1 MQIRPPHLIYGALCA
16 LPLSPVVSGIGL
28 IAAAVLLKRPLKPH
42 GVWWGI
48 LIATLFSILCAVN
61 PLVSLPGL
69 LVIFSYML
77 IDGTIREFLKEP
89 GERNRL
95 ATFIFYPAVISA
107 LLGILGVI
115 LQVQCH
121 SQLGPIMINLGTP
134 DGRANSI
141 FYHPNILA
149 GYLLLSL
156 GVGFTLLEET
166 KQRLWTTLGLGAIG
180 ICLVMTQSRSAWI
193 GGALALFLMSLK
205 MSWRIRLGILGTT
218 GVCIAL
224 FFQKI
229 LERLGTLGNLDFIS
243 NANRLLAWQSAL
255 KMIHDRPLFGFG
267 PFSWNLAYPQYRDPR
282 EFEHLLHAHN
292 MYLHLGVEYGLL
304 ALALLLAVI
313 LIPMIYSLSPKKA
326 TWPLFCVLVGYLVI
340 NLFEFVFSEGRN
352 FILFF
357 TLLGMLEN
365 PAIDIKGFFR
375 HTRNVEVATGQESAS
390 PQRTA

>member
-16 LPLSPVVSGIGL
+16 LPISPVVSGIGF
-28 IAAAVLLKRPLKPH
+28 IAAAVLLKRPMKPH
-42 GVWWGI
+42 GVWWGL
-48 LIATLFSILCAVN
+48 LIATLFSILCAMN

-77 IDGTIREFLKEP
+77 IDGTIRELHKEP
-89 GERNRL
+89 GFRKRL
-95 ATFIFYPAVISA
+95 AACIFYPAVISA
-107 LLGILGVI
+107 LLGILGVL
-115 LQVQCH
+115 LQVRYH
-121 SQLGPIMINLGTP
+121 TQLGPIMVSLGTP

-149 GYLLLSL
+149 GYLLLAL
-156 GVGFTLLEET
+156 GVGFTLLEEA
-166 KQRLWTTLGLGAIG
+166 KHRIGIGLGLGAIG

-193 GGALALFLMSLK
+193 GGALALFLMSFGLR
-205 MSWRIRLGILGTT
+205 WRIRLGILGTT
-218 GVCIAL
+218 GVSFAL
-224 FFQKI
+224 FYQKI
-229 LERLGTLGNLDFIS
+229 GERLSTLGNLGFIS
-243 NANRLLAWQSAL
+243 NADRLLAWQSAL

-282 EFEHLLHAHN
+282 ELEHLLHAHN
-292 MYLHLGVEYGLL
+292 MYLHIGVEYGLI
-304 ALALLLAVI
+304 ALVLLLAVI
-313 LIPMIYSLSPKKA
+313 LIPMIYSLAQKKA

-365 PAIDIKGFFR
+365 PMIDIKGFFR
-375 HTRNVEVATGQESAS
+375 HARNGKVPAGEESVSA
-390 PQRTA
+390 